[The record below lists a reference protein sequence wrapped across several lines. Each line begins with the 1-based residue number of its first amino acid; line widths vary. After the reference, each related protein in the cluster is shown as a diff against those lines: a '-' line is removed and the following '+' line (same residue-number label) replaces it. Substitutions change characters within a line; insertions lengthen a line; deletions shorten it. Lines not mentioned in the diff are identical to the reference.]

1 MIDDICS
8 DAKDQMQKTLEA
20 LKKQLAGQYESVEL
34 NPILSILIEHVTGWD
49 QVQQVIHKDDSI
61 SAAQQLA
68 FETAGTAL
76 LKGRPIQY
84 ITGKTWF
91 MGEPYIVNEQV
102 LIPRPETEELVD
114 WVIEYAA
121 IKGKALRILDIG
133 TGSGCIA
140 IAIKKA
146 LPEAIV
152 SAIDIS
158 TSAIKIAEANA
169 AALKADIEF
178 IALDILN
185 TAFLPGQYDVI
196 VSNPPYIPMQEM
208 KNMELQVTDHEP
220 NIALFVP
227 DEDPLVFYKAIARL
241 AKLHLSTNGQ
251 LFFEIHYDQGDA
263 MIALLDEMHFHAE
276 LRADLFEK
284 DRMVRASLKPR

>member
-1 MIDDICS
+1 MLLNDI
-8 DAKDQMQKTLEA
+8 KQA
-20 LKKQLAGQYESVEL
+20 LKKQLAGQFESVEL

-49 QVQQVIHKDDSI
+49 QVQQLIHKDNAI
-61 SAAQQLA
+61 SEEQVLA
-68 FETAGTAL
+68 FETAATAL
-76 LKGRPIQY
+76 LAGRPIQY

-91 MGEPYIVNEQV
+91 MGEPYIVNDQV

-158 TSAIKIAEANA
+158 TGAIKIAATNA
-169 AALKADIEF
+169 ATLKANIEF
-178 IALDILN
+178 TCLDILN

-241 AKLHLSTNGQ
+241 AKLHLSANGQ

-276 LRADLFEK
+276 LRTDLFGK

>member
-1 MIDDICS
+1 MRLNEI
-8 DAKDQMQKTLEA
+8 KQA
-20 LKKQLAGQYESVEL
+20 LKKQLEGQFESVEL
-34 NPILSILIEHVTGWD
+34 NPILSILIEHITGWD
-49 QVQQVIHKDDSI
+49 QLQQVLHKDNAI
-61 SAAQQLA
+61 SEAQALD
-68 FETAGTAL
+68 FETAATEL
-76 LKGRPIQY
+76 LAGRPIQY
-84 ITGKTWF
+84 ITSKAWF
-91 MGEPYIVNEQV
+91 MGEAYTVSEQV

-140 IAIKKA
+140 IALKKA
-146 LPEAIV
+146 LPEATV
-152 SAIDIS
+152 TAIDIS
-158 TSAIKIAEANA
+158 TSAIKIAEGNA
-169 AALKADIEF
+169 TTLKAEIEF

-196 VSNPPYIPMQEM
+196 ISNPPYIPMQEM

-241 AKLHLSTNGQ
+241 AKLHLSSNGQ
-251 LFFEIHYDQGDA
+251 LFFEIHYDQGDT
-263 MIALLDEMHFHAE
+263 MIELLDEMHFHAE
-276 LRADLFEK
+276 LRTDLFGK
-284 DRMVRASLKPR
+284 DRMIRASLKPR

>member
-1 MIDDICS
+1 MRLNDI
-8 DAKDQMQKTLEA
+8 KQA
-20 LKKQLAGQYESVEL
+20 LKKQLADQYESVEL
-34 NPILSILIEHVTGWD
+34 GPILSILIEHVTGWD
-49 QVQQVIHKDDSI
+49 QVQQVIHKDNTI

-68 FETAGTAL
+68 FETAATAL
-76 LKGRPIQY
+76 LAGRPIQY

-121 IKGKALRILDIG
+121 IKGKTLRILDIG

-158 TSAIKIAEANA
+158 TSAIKIAAANA
-169 AALKADIEF
+169 AALNADIEL

-185 TAFLPGQYDVI
+185 TAFLPDQYDVI

-227 DEDPLVFYKAIARL
+227 DEDPLMFYRAIARL

-276 LRADLFEK
+276 LRTDMFGK

>member
-1 MIDDICS
+1 MLLNDI
-8 DAKDQMQKTLEA
+8 KQA
-20 LKKQLAGQYESVEL
+20 LKKQLAGQFESVEL

-49 QVQQVIHKDDSI
+49 QVQQLIHKDNAI
-61 SAAQQLA
+61 SEEQVLA
-68 FETAGTAL
+68 FETAATAL
-76 LKGRPIQY
+76 LAGRPIQY

-91 MGEPYIVNEQV
+91 MGEPYIVNDQV

-158 TSAIKIAEANA
+158 TGAIKIAATNA

-178 IALDILN
+178 TCLDILN

-241 AKLHLSTNGQ
+241 AKLHLSANGQ

-276 LRADLFEK
+276 LRTDLFGK

>member
-1 MIDDICS
+1 MLLNDI
-8 DAKDQMQKTLEA
+8 KQA
-20 LKKQLAGQYESVEL
+20 LKKQLAGQFESVEL

-49 QVQQVIHKDDSI
+49 QVQQLIHKDNAI
-61 SAAQQLA
+61 SEEQVLA
-68 FETAGTAL
+68 FETAAEAL
-76 LKGRPIQY
+76 LAGRPIQY
-84 ITGKTWF
+84 ITGKAWF
-91 MGEPYIVNEQV
+91 MGEAYAVNDQV
-102 LIPRPETEELVD
+102 LIPRPETEELVE
-114 WVIEYAA
+114 WIIEYAA
-121 IKGKALRILDIG
+121 IKGNALRILDIG

-140 IAIKKA
+140 IAFKKA
-146 LPEAIV
+146 LPEATV

-158 TSAIKIAEANA
+158 TGALKIAATNA

-178 IALDILN
+178 TCLDILN

-241 AKLHLSTNGQ
+241 AKLHLSANGQ

-276 LRADLFEK
+276 LRTDIFGK

>member
-1 MIDDICS
+1 MRLNDI
-8 DAKDQMQKTLEA
+8 KQA
-20 LKKQLAGQYESVEL
+20 LKKQLAGQFESVEL
-34 NPILSILIEHVTGWD
+34 GPILSILIEHVTGWD
-49 QVQQVIHKDDSI
+49 QVQQVIQKDNAI
-61 SAAQQLA
+61 SEEQVLA
-68 FETAGTAL
+68 FETAATAL
-76 LKGRPIQY
+76 LAGRPIQY

-91 MGEPYIVNEQV
+91 MGEPYIVNDQV

-158 TSAIKIAEANA
+158 TSALKIAATNA
-169 AALKADIEF
+169 AALKADIEL

-185 TAFLPGQYDVI
+185 TAFLPDQYDVI

-263 MIALLDEMHFHAE
+263 MIALLDDMHFHAE
-276 LRADLFEK
+276 LRTDLFGK

>member
-1 MIDDICS
+1 MRLNDI
-8 DAKDQMQKTLEA
+8 KQA
-20 LKKQLAGQYESVEL
+20 LKKQLAGQFESVEL

-169 AALKADIEF
+169 ASLKADIEF

-241 AKLHLSTNGQ
+241 AKLHLSPNGQ

>member
-1 MIDDICS
+1 MRLNDI
-8 DAKDQMQKTLEA
+8 KQA
-20 LKKQLAGQYESVEL
+20 LKKQLADQYESVEL
-34 NPILSILIEHVTGWD
+34 GPILSILIEHVTGWD
-49 QVQQVIHKDDSI
+49 QVQQVIHKDNTI
-61 SAAQQLA
+61 SATQRLA
-68 FETAGTAL
+68 FETAATAL
-76 LKGRPIQY
+76 LAGRPIQY
-84 ITGKTWF
+84 ITGTTWF
-91 MGEPYIVNEQV
+91 MGEPYNVNEQV

-140 IAIKKA
+140 IALKKA

-152 SAIDIS
+152 SGIDIS
-158 TSAIKIAEANA
+158 TGAIKIAAANA
-169 AALKADIEF
+169 AALNADIEW

-185 TAFLPGQYDVI
+185 TAFLPDQYDVI

-227 DEDPLVFYKAIARL
+227 DEDPLLFYRTIARL

-263 MIALLDEMHFHAE
+263 MITLLDEMHFHAE
-276 LRADLFEK
+276 LRTDMFGK

>member
-1 MIDDICS
+1 MRLNDI
-8 DAKDQMQKTLEA
+8 KQA
-20 LKKQLAGQYESVEL
+20 LKKQLADQYESVEL
-34 NPILSILIEHVTGWD
+34 GPILSILIEHVTGWD
-49 QVQQVIHKDDSI
+49 QVQQVIHKDNTI
-61 SAAQQLA
+61 SAKQQLA
-68 FETAGTAL
+68 FETAATAL
-76 LKGRPIQY
+76 LAGRPIQY
-84 ITGKTWF
+84 ITGTTWF
-91 MGEPYIVNEQV
+91 MGEPYNVNEQV

-140 IAIKKA
+140 IALKKA
-146 LPEAIV
+146 LPDAIV

-158 TSAIKIAEANA
+158 TGAIKIAAANA
-169 AALKADIEF
+169 AALNADIEW

-185 TAFLPGQYDVI
+185 TAFLPDQYDVI

-227 DEDPLVFYKAIARL
+227 DEDPLIFYRTIARL

-263 MIALLDEMHFHAE
+263 MITLLDEMHFHAE
-276 LRADLFEK
+276 LRTDMFGK

>member
-1 MIDDICS
+1 MRLNDI
-8 DAKDQMQKTLEA
+8 KQA
-20 LKKQLAGQYESVEL
+20 LKKQLAGQFESVEL
-34 NPILSILIEHVTGWD
+34 GPILSILIEHVTGWD
-49 QVQQVIHKDDSI
+49 QVQQVIHKDDLI
-61 SAAQQLA
+61 SAAQQLS
-68 FETAGTAL
+68 FETAATAL
-76 LKGRPIQY
+76 LEGRPIQY

-140 IAIKKA
+140 IALKKA

-158 TSAIKIAEANA
+158 TSAIKIAATNA
-169 AALKADIEF
+169 VALKADIEF

-185 TAFLPGQYDVI
+185 TAFLPDQYDVI

-241 AKLHLSTNGQ
+241 AKLHLSKNGQ

-263 MIALLDEMHFHAE
+263 MIKLLDEMHFHAE
-276 LRADLFEK
+276 LRTDLFGK

>member
-1 MIDDICS
+1 MRLNDI
-8 DAKDQMQKTLEA
+8 KQA
-20 LKKQLAGQYESVEL
+20 LKKQLADQYESVEL
-34 NPILSILIEHVTGWD
+34 GPILSILIEHVTGWD
-49 QVQQVIHKDDSI
+49 QVQQVIHKDNTI
-61 SAAQQLA
+61 SAKQQLA
-68 FETAGTAL
+68 FETAATAL
-76 LKGRPIQY
+76 LAGRPIQY
-84 ITGKTWF
+84 ITGTTWF
-91 MGEPYIVNEQV
+91 MGEPYNVNEQV

-140 IAIKKA
+140 IALKKA
-146 LPEAIV
+146 LPDAIV

-158 TSAIKIAEANA
+158 TGAIKIAAANA
-169 AALKADIEF
+169 AALNADIEW

-185 TAFLPGQYDVI
+185 TAFLPDQYDVI

-227 DEDPLVFYKAIARL
+227 DEDPLIFYRTIARL

-263 MIALLDEMHFHAE
+263 MITLLDEMHFHAE
-276 LRADLFEK
+276 LRTDMFGK
-284 DRMVRASLKPR
+284 DRMARASLKPR

>member
-1 MIDDICS
+1 MRLNDI
-8 DAKDQMQKTLEA
+8 KQA
-20 LKKQLAGQYESVEL
+20 LKKKLAGQFESVEL
-34 NPILSILIEHVTGWD
+34 GPILSILVEHVTGWD
-49 QVQQVIHKDDSI
+49 QVQQVIHKDDLI

-68 FETAGTAL
+68 FETAATAL
-76 LKGRPIQY
+76 LAGRPIQY

-91 MGEPYIVNEQV
+91 MGEPYIVDEQV
-102 LIPRPETEELVD
+102 LIPRPETEELVE

-158 TSAIKIAEANA
+158 TSAIKIAATNA
-169 AALKADIEF
+169 AALKADIEL
-178 IALDILN
+178 IALDILS
-185 TAFLPGQYDVI
+185 TAFLPDQYDVI

-263 MIALLDEMHFHAE
+263 MIALLDDMHFHAE
-276 LRADLFEK
+276 LRTDLFGK
-284 DRMVRASLKPR
+284 DRMIRASLKPR

>member
-1 MIDDICS
+1 MRLNDI
-8 DAKDQMQKTLEA
+8 KQV
-20 LKKQLAGQYESVEL
+20 LKKQLAGQFESVEL
-34 NPILSILIEHVTGWD
+34 GPILSILIEHVTGWD

-61 SAAQQLA
+61 SAAQQLD
-68 FETAGTAL
+68 FETSAEAL
-76 LKGRPIQY
+76 LAGRPIQY
-84 ITGKTWF
+84 ITGKAWF
-91 MGEPYIVNEQV
+91 MGEPYIVNDQV

-158 TSAIKIAEANA
+158 TSAIKIAAANA
-169 AALKADIEF
+169 AALKADIEL

-185 TAFLPGQYDVI
+185 TAFLPDQYDVI

-227 DEDPLVFYKAIARL
+227 DEDPLMFYKAIARL

-263 MIALLDEMHFHAE
+263 MIALLDDMHFHAE
-276 LRADLFEK
+276 LRTDLFGK
-284 DRMVRASLKPR
+284 DRMIRASLKPR

>member
-1 MIDDICS
+1 MRLNDI
-8 DAKDQMQKTLEA
+8 KQA
-20 LKKQLAGQYESVEL
+20 LKKQLADQYESVEL
-34 NPILSILIEHVTGWD
+34 GPILSILIEHVTGWD
-49 QVQQVIHKDDSI
+49 QVQQVIHKDNTI
-61 SAAQQLA
+61 SAAQELA
-68 FETAGTAL
+68 FETAATAL
-76 LKGRPIQY
+76 LAGRPIQY

-91 MGEPYIVNEQV
+91 MGEPYNVNEQV

-140 IAIKKA
+140 IALKKA

-158 TSAIKIAEANA
+158 TGAIKIAAANA
-169 AALKADIEF
+169 AALKADIEW

-276 LRADLFEK
+276 LRTDLFGK

>member
-1 MIDDICS
+1 MRLNDI
-8 DAKDQMQKTLEA
+8 KQA
-20 LKKQLAGQYESVEL
+20 LKKQLADQYESVEL
-34 NPILSILIEHVTGWD
+34 GPILSILIEHVTGWD
-49 QVQQVIHKDDSI
+49 QVRQVIHKDNTI
-61 SAAQQLA
+61 SAAQELA
-68 FETAGTAL
+68 FETAATAL
-76 LKGRPIQY
+76 LAGRPIQY

-91 MGEPYIVNEQV
+91 MGEPYNVNEQV

-140 IAIKKA
+140 IALKKA

-158 TSAIKIAEANA
+158 TGAIKIAAANA
-169 AALKADIEF
+169 AALKADIEW

-185 TAFLPGQYDVI
+185 TAFLPDQYDVI

-208 KNMELQVTDHEP
+208 KNMELQVTDYEP

-227 DEDPLVFYKAIARL
+227 DEDTLVFYKAIARL

-276 LRADLFEK
+276 LRTDMFGK

>member
-1 MIDDICS
+1 M
-8 DAKDQMQKTLEA
+8 
-20 LKKQLAGQYESVEL
+20 
-34 NPILSILIEHVTGWD
+34 D
-49 QVQQVIHKDDSI
+49 QVVHKDNSI
-61 SAAQQLA
+61 SDTQVLA
-68 FETAGTAL
+68 FETAAAEL
-76 LKGRPIQY
+76 VAGRPIQY
-84 ITGKTWF
+84 ITGKAWF
-91 MGEPYIVNEQV
+91 MGEAYTVNEHV

-114 WVIEYAA
+114 WVIEYAE
-121 IKGKALRILDIG
+121 IKGKTLRILDIG

-140 IAIKKA
+140 IALKKA

-158 TSAIKIAEANA
+158 TNAIKIAEGNA

-178 IALDILN
+178 ITLDILN

-196 VSNPPYIPMQEM
+196 ISNPPYIPINEM

-241 AKLHLSTNGQ
+241 AKLHLSSNGQ

-263 MIALLDEMHFHAE
+263 MIQLLDEMHFHAE
-276 LRADLFEK
+276 LRSDLFEK
-284 DRMVRASLKPR
+284 DRMIRASLKPR

>member
-1 MIDDICS
+1 MRLNEI
-8 DAKDQMQKTLEA
+8 KQA
-20 LKKQLAGQYESVEL
+20 LKKQLEGQYESVEL

-49 QVQQVIHKDDSI
+49 QVQQVVNKDNTI
-61 SAAQQLA
+61 SAEQVLD
-68 FETAGTAL
+68 FETAANEL
-76 LKGRPIQY
+76 LSGRPIQY
-84 ITGKTWF
+84 ITGKAWF
-91 MGEPYIVNEQV
+91 MGEPYTVNEQV

-121 IKGKALRILDIG
+121 IKGKSLRILDIG

-140 IAIKKA
+140 IALKKA

-158 TSAIKIAEANA
+158 TGALKIAEANA
-169 AALKADIEF
+169 EAQKAAIEF
-178 IALDILN
+178 TCLDILN
-185 TAFLPGQYDVI
+185 TAFLPDQYDVI

-241 AKLHLSTNGQ
+241 AKLHLSSNGQ

-284 DRMVRASLKPR
+284 DRMIRASLKPR

>member
-1 MIDDICS
+1 MRLNDI
-8 DAKDQMQKTLEA
+8 KQA

-169 AALKADIEF
+169 AALKAEIEF

-196 VSNPPYIPMQEM
+196 VSNPPYIPMQEI

-241 AKLHLSTNGQ
+241 AKLHLSPNGQ

-263 MIALLDEMHFHAE
+263 MIALLDDMHFHAE
-276 LRADLFEK
+276 IRADLFEK

>member
-1 MIDDICS
+1 MLLNDI
-8 DAKDQMQKTLEA
+8 KQA
-20 LKKQLAGQYESVEL
+20 LKKQLAGQFESVEL

-49 QVQQVIHKDDSI
+49 QVQQLIHKDNAI
-61 SAAQQLA
+61 SEEQVLA
-68 FETAGTAL
+68 FETAAEAL
-76 LKGRPIQY
+76 LAGRPIQY
-84 ITGKTWF
+84 ITGKAWF
-91 MGEPYIVNEQV
+91 MGEAYTVNDQV
-102 LIPRPETEELVD
+102 LIPRPETEELVE
-114 WVIEYAA
+114 WIIEYAA
-121 IKGKALRILDIG
+121 IKGNALRILDIG

-140 IAIKKA
+140 IALKKA
-146 LPEAIV
+146 LPEATV

-158 TSAIKIAEANA
+158 TGALKIAATNA

-178 IALDILN
+178 TCLDILN

-208 KNMELQVTDHEP
+208 KNMELQVTDYEP

-276 LRADLFEK
+276 LRTDLFGK

>member
-1 MIDDICS
+1 MRLNEI
-8 DAKDQMQKTLEA
+8 KQA

-34 NPILSILIEHVTGWD
+34 NPILSILIEHITGWD
-49 QVQQVIHKDDSI
+49 QVQQVLQKDNSI
-61 SAAQQLA
+61 TEAQVLA
-68 FETAGTAL
+68 FENAATELIAA
-76 LKGRPIQY
+76 RPIQY

-91 MGEPYIVNEQV
+91 MGDAYSVNEQV

-114 WVIEYAA
+114 WVLEYAA

-140 IAIKKA
+140 IALKKA
-146 LPEAIV
+146 LPEATV
-152 SAIDIS
+152 AAIDIS
-158 TSAIKIAEANA
+158 TSALKIAESNA
-169 AALKADIEF
+169 AALKAEIEF
-178 IALDILN
+178 TALDILN

-196 VSNPPYIPMQEM
+196 VSNPPYIPMHEM
-208 KNMELQVTDHEP
+208 KNMELQVTNHEP

-241 AKLHLSTNGQ
+241 AKLHLSSNGQ

-263 MIALLDEMHFHAE
+263 LIALLDEMHFNAE
-276 LRADLFEK
+276 LRTDLFEK
-284 DRMVRASLKPR
+284 DRMIRASLKPR

>member
-1 MIDDICS
+1 MLLNDI
-8 DAKDQMQKTLEA
+8 KQA
-20 LKKQLAGQYESVEL
+20 LKKQLAGQFESVEL

-49 QVQQVIHKDDSI
+49 QVQQVIHKDNAI
-61 SAAQQLA
+61 SEEQVLA
-68 FETAGTAL
+68 FETAATAL
-76 LKGRPIQY
+76 LAGRPIQY

-91 MGEPYIVNEQV
+91 MGEPYIVNDQV

-158 TSAIKIAEANA
+158 TGAIKIAATNA
-169 AALKADIEF
+169 ATLKANIEF
-178 IALDILN
+178 TCLDILN

-241 AKLHLSTNGQ
+241 AKLHLSANGQ

-276 LRADLFEK
+276 LRTDLFGK

>member
-1 MIDDICS
+1 MRLNDI
-8 DAKDQMQKTLEA
+8 KQA
-20 LKKQLAGQYESVEL
+20 LKKQLSGQFESVEL
-34 NPILSILIEHVTGWD
+34 GPILSILIEHVTGWD
-49 QVQQVIHKDDSI
+49 QVQQVIHKDDLI

-68 FETAGTAL
+68 FETAATAL
-76 LKGRPIQY
+76 LAGRPIQY

-158 TSAIKIAEANA
+158 TSAIKIAATNA
-169 AALKADIEF
+169 AALKADIEL

-185 TAFLPGQYDVI
+185 TAFLPDQYEVI

-263 MIALLDEMHFHAE
+263 MIALLDDMHFHAE
-276 LRADLFEK
+276 LRTDLFGK
-284 DRMVRASLKPR
+284 DRMIRASLKPR

>member
-1 MIDDICS
+1 MRLNDI
-8 DAKDQMQKTLEA
+8 KQA
-20 LKKQLAGQYESVEL
+20 LKKQLAGQFESVEL

-49 QVQQVIHKDDSI
+49 QVQQVIHKDNAI
-61 SAAQQLA
+61 SEEQVLT
-68 FETAGTAL
+68 FETAATAL
-76 LKGRPIQY
+76 LAGRPIQY

-91 MGEPYIVNEQV
+91 MGEPYIVNDQV

-158 TSAIKIAEANA
+158 TGAIKIAATNA

-178 IALDILN
+178 TCLDILN

-276 LRADLFEK
+276 LRTDLFGK